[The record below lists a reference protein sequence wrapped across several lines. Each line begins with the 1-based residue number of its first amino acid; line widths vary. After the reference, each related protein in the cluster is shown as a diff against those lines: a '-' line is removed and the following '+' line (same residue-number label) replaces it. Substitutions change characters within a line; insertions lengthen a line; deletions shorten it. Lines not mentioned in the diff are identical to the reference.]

1 MKTIALAL
9 LAAAI
14 GFSQNQPQPAQT
26 TVKGGITIDAT
37 GHDSGRRHGLGSGP
51 TIIRAVVNTS
61 FSAPLPAL
69 AGETGCSLTILNGP
83 KSLKPQGWKLAGN
96 VFSGTPAAPGF
107 YRLNINCTKPAA
119 VTQMILL
126 NVTRTAPQARPAVA
140 APAPIP
146 LN

>member
-1 MKTIALAL
+1 MKPIALAL
-9 LAAAI
+9 LAVSIA
-14 GFSQNQPQPAQT
+14 FSQNQPHPAQP
-26 TVKGGITIDAT
+26 TVKSGISIADTSH
-37 GHDSGRRHGLGSGP
+37 GRGRRQGGSGT

-61 FSAPLPAL
+61 FSASLPAL

-107 YRLNINCTKPAA
+107 YRLSIGCTKPAA
-119 VTQMILL
+119 ATQTILL